1 MKTDHPPSAPPLP
14 RTVPEPISLP
24 TVRRRVDQVLTEFL
38 DTKTRAAAA
47 RDLPPE
53 VTSLLR
59 DFVLGGGKRVR
70 PVLCAVGWYAAG
82 GRHEP
87 PPYVIRAAASLE
99 MFHAFALIHDDV
111 MDAAD
116 SRRGAPTVHRALA
129 ARYAHRKDA
138 DRFGEHGAILLGDLA
153 HSWSDELLYGADVP
167 PSRMAAVRAVADAM
181 RWEVMFGQY
190 LDLVASG
197 PPGDDADTALRIARY
212 KTARYTVERPLHLG
226 AALGGASA
234 ELMTALSEYA
244 LPIGEAFQLRD
255 DVLGTYGDPRT
266 TGKPCLDDLRDGKCT
281 LLVAFAMREADEEQ
295 RQLLRTAIGSP
306 ALGEEDAARVRHVF
320 DATGARAAVERLIR
334 TRQEQA
340 CHALT
345 RAALPPA
352 ADAALREIAITSTV
366 RTS

>member
-1 MKTDHPPSAPPLP
+1 MSRA
-14 RTVPEPISLP
+14 VAEPISLP
-24 TVRRRVDQVLTEFL
+24 AVLHRVDQVLKDFL
-38 DTKTRAAAA
+38 DAKARAAAT
-47 RDLPPE
+47 RELPPE

-59 DFVLGGGKRVR
+59 NFVLNGGKRIR
-70 PVLCAVGWYAAG
+70 PMLCAVGWYAAG
-82 GRHEP
+82 GRNEP
-87 PPYVIRAAASLE
+87 PPYVIQAAASLE
-99 MFHAFALIHDDV
+99 MFHSFALIHDDV
-111 MDAAD
+111 MDAAH
-116 SRRGAPTVHRALA
+116 SRRGAPTVHRALSE
-129 ARYAHRKDA
+129 RYAHRHDA
-138 DRFGEHGAILLGDLA
+138 HRFGEHGAILLGDLA
-153 HSWSDELLYGADVP
+153 HAWSDELLYGADVP
-167 PSRMAAVRAVADAM
+167 PARADAVRAVADAM

-197 PPGDDADTALRIARY
+197 PPGADADAPLRIARY

-226 AALGGASA
+226 AALGGASQ
-234 ELMTALSEYA
+234 ELMTSLSEYA

-255 DVLGTYGDPRT
+255 DILGTYGDPRT

-281 LLVAFAMREADEEQ
+281 LLVAFAMRDADEEQ
-295 RQLLRTAIGSP
+295 RRLLRTAIGSP
-306 ALGEEDAARVRHVF
+306 ALGEEDAARVRQVF

-334 TRQEQA
+334 TRQEEA